1 VIRKHT
7 KIHILNKFAPQ
18 IKGARNMLKTR
29 FLKLL
34 ITKLADGRFLLS
46 AQDERGNEL
55 SPAIWK
61 NLVFSNHEESFFGTL
76 LETESEGGVEG
87 VAVSGWQLVSLFA
100 KESFNRFIEWDWNEQ
115 AEICLAAA
123 DSLYEGILEKD
134 WLPDFSVWEHGD
146 FRWKLPERVKNEFD
160 PSFWEQKV
168 VDEAGSPKA
177 LEYLSDLYNSALDA
191 YLTRNTAMKE
201 LFGPKLDLLKKQNIS
216 GGALA
221 RYFDEDSWL
230 EWVGIKENEA
240 PFTIGLR
247 LDEPVDGEGGWPL
260 DVFLRGKKNPDE
272 MFDVEDVKRIPAK
285 WRPFLDKVDREKVR
299 WVSLIPWLGESDGAA
314 LKTELSE
321 EEAWLFLTEASETL
335 LALDV
340 EILLPSWWQAMK
352 NANLRVKASLKG
364 TSSHRPSFVGL
375 QAMLDFNWRF
385 SMNGVDLSEDE
396 FRKLVE
402 EKRRL
407 VYVRGRW
414 VKLDPQ
420 FIRQI
425 QDLMKRAEKEGLH
438 IRDLLEQELVESS
451 DEAED
456 ELENPKAFAKIQIE
470 LNQQWRK
477 MVKQL
482 SEVHEIP
489 LADVPSGL
497 AGELRPYQQ
506 LGMSWLWFLRQYGFG
521 AVLADDMGL
530 GKPVQLISYLLTVKE
545 QEAVDDTAGQTLA
558 AVNDTKSENGD
569 HLTAVPDT
577 QSENGDHLTTVPD
590 TESESGD
597 HLAAVPDIKSES
609 GDHLTAV
616 TDTQSESGDH
626 LAAVPDTKSANGGLL
641 EAVPDTHEG
650 HRATM
655 VPDTKTR
662 GRRKSD
668 PAPFLAKIPTK
679 AALIICPTSVL
690 GNWQK
695 ELERFAP
702 ELKVYLHYGSNRLKG
717 KAFTDTVQEADV
729 VLTSYG
735 LTHLDSEEFESLLWS
750 SIAIDE
756 AQNIKNAQTKQSKA
770 VRRLRGRHH
779 IALTGTPMENR
790 LSELWSIFDF
800 TNHGYLGSLGQFQKR
815 FIIPIEKDEKKE
827 KIQQLQSL
835 IRPFLLR
842 RTKNDEEVALN
853 LPDKQEQKEY
863 CPLTTE
869 QASLYEQLIHDT
881 FAEIEKLSGFERKG
895 LILQMLTR
903 LKQLCNHPALYLKEK
918 SAERQLLERSNK
930 LEKLVE
936 LVDAVLD
943 QGESCLI
950 FTQYIEMGEMIRSV
964 VKKKFGVDVPFLNG
978 SVSKAQRDRMI
989 ERFQNGEF
997 PVFLLSLKAGGT
1009 GLNLT
1014 AANHVIHY
1022 DRWWNP
1028 AVENQATDR
1037 AYRIG
1042 QSRFVH
1048 VHKLICTGTLEE
1060 KIDAM
1065 LEKKQF
1071 LNDQII
1077 QSENWITELST
1088 DELRDLVYLG

>member
-1 VIRKHT
+1 
-7 KIHILNKFAPQ
+7 
-18 IKGARNMLKTR
+18 MLKTR
-29 FLKLL
+29 FMKLL
-34 ITKLADGRFLLS
+34 TTKLEDGRYLLT
-46 AQDERGNEL
+46 AQEEHGYEMQP
-55 SPAIWK
+55 SMWK
-61 NLVFSNHEESFFGTL
+61 NLVFSSHEESFFGTL
-76 LETESEGGVEG
+76 LETETVNGVEG
-87 VAVSGWQLVSLFA
+87 VVMSGWQLVSLFA
-100 KESFNRFIEWDWNEQ
+100 KESFNRFIEWDWNDQ
-115 AEICLAAA
+115 SEICLASALT
-123 DSLYEGILEKD
+123 LYEGILEKD
-134 WLPDFSVWEHGD
+134 WLPDFSVWEHGE
-146 FRWKLPERVKNEFD
+146 FRWKLPERVKDEFD

-168 VDEAGSPKA
+168 TDESRYADSEPVDGIAEAADGPRSEGLEAVNFESGESPNDNLGTTKT
-177 LEYLSDLYNSALDA
+177 YISDLFNSALDA
-191 YLTRNTAMKE
+191 YLTRNSAMKE

-216 GGALA
+216 GSELA
-221 RYFDEDSWL
+221 RYFDEESWL
-230 EWVGIKENEA
+230 EWVGIKESDT

-247 LDEPVDGEGGWPL
+247 LDEPVDGEGAWSL
-260 DVFLRGKKNPDE
+260 DVFLRGKKNVDE
-272 MFDVEDVKRIPAK
+272 IVDVEGATKIPAK
-285 WRPFLDKVDREKVR
+285 WRPFLEKVDRELSR
-299 WVSLIPWLGESDGAA
+299 WVRLIPWLGEDLGDTANLTLESR
-314 LKTELSE
+314 LKTHLTE
-321 EEAWLFLTEASETL
+321 EEAWMFLTEASETL
-335 LALDV
+335 VALDV

-352 NANLRVKASLKG
+352 NANLKVKASLKG

-385 SMNGVDLSEDE
+385 SMNGVDLSEEE
-396 FRKLVE
+396 FGKLVE

-407 VYVRGRW
+407 VFIRGRW

-438 IRDLLEQELVESS
+438 VRDLLEQELVES
-451 DEAED
+451 EATED

-470 LNQQWRK
+470 LNRQWK
-477 MVKQL
+477 QMVKQL

-489 LADVPSGL
+489 MEPVPDGL
-497 AGELRPYQQ
+497 KGELRPYQQ

-521 AVLADDMGL
+521 ACLADDMGL
-530 GKPVQLISYLLTVKE
+530 GKTVQLISYLLKVKDE
-545 QEAVDDTAGQTLA
+545 L
-558 AVNDTKSENGD
+558 
-569 HLTAVPDT
+569 VPDT
-577 QSENGDHLTTVPD
+577 INTIPSKKTDGDAAAGHAKVKVP
-590 TESESGD
+590 
-597 HLAAVPDIKSES
+597 
-609 GDHLTAV
+609 
-616 TDTQSESGDH
+616 TQ
-626 LAAVPDTKSANGGLL
+626 
-641 EAVPDTHEG
+641 
-650 HRATM
+650 
-655 VPDTKTR
+655 
-662 GRRKSD
+662 
-668 PAPFLAKIPTK
+668 

-702 ELKVYLHYGSNRLKG
+702 ELKVYLHYGSNRLKEE
-717 KAFTDTVQEADV
+717 AFSEKVQAADV

-735 LTHLDSEEFESLLWS
+735 LSHLDSEEFESLIWS
-750 SIAIDE
+750 TIAIDE

-800 TNHGYLGSLGQFQKR
+800 TNHGYLGSMGQFQKK
-815 FIIPIEKDEKKE
+815 FVIPIEKDEKKE
-827 KIQQLQSL
+827 KVQQLQSL

-842 RTKNDEEVALN
+842 RTKKDEEVALN
-853 LPDKQEQKEY
+853 LPDKLEQKEY
-863 CPLTTE
+863 CPLTAE

-895 LILQMLTR
+895 LILQMLSR
-903 LKQLCNHPALYLKEK
+903 LKQLCNHPALYLKERT
-918 SAERQLLERSNK
+918 AGRELLERSNK
-930 LEKLVE
+930 MEKLVE
-936 LVDAVLD
+936 LVDAVLE

-950 FTQYIEMGEMIRSV
+950 FTQYIEMGEMIRATL
-964 VKKKFGVDVPFLNG
+964 KKKFGVEVPFLNG
-978 SVSKAQRDRMI
+978 SVPKTKRDSMI
-989 ERFQNGEF
+989 EQFQSGEF

-1060 KIDAM
+1060 KIDSM

-1077 QSENWITELST
+1077 TSENWITELST
-1088 DELRDLVYLG
+1088 DELKDLVYLG

>member
-1 VIRKHT
+1 MLRT
-7 KIHILNKFAPQ
+7 K
-18 IKGARNMLKTR
+18 
-29 FLKLL
+29 FLRLL
-34 ITKLADGRFLLS
+34 TTQLDDGNFLIS
-46 AQDERGNEL
+46 AQDERGVDL
-55 SPAIWK
+55 PPSTWK
-61 NLVFSNHEESFFGTL
+61 NLVFSSHEESFFGTV
-76 LETESEGGVEG
+76 LEESGNGV
-87 VAVSGWQLVSLFA
+87 VVNGWQLVSLFA
-100 KESFNRFIEWDWNEQ
+100 KESFNRFIDWDWNEE

-123 DSLYEGILEKD
+123 LSMYEGILEKD
-134 WLPDFSVWEHGD
+134 WLPDFSVWGKQDGD
-146 FRWKLPERVKNEFD
+146 FRWRLPERVKDEFD
-160 PSFWEQKV
+160 PSFWEQDIEN
-168 VDEAGSPKA
+168 VDANARG
-177 LEYLSDLYNSALDA
+177 YISDLYNQALDA
-191 YLTRNTAMKE
+191 YLTRNAKMKE

-216 GGALA
+216 GSELS
-221 RYFDEDSWL
+221 RYFDEESWL
-230 EWVGIKENEA
+230 EWVGIKESDT

-247 LDEPVDGEGGWPL
+247 LDEPVEGEGSWTL
-260 DVFLRGKKNPDE
+260 DIFLRGKKNPNQV
-272 MFDVEDVKRIPAK
+272 FDAEDVKRIPAK
-285 WRPFLDKVDREKVR
+285 WRTYLDRVDREQAR
-299 WVSLIPWLGESDGAA
+299 WIRLIPWLGEENADA
-314 LKTELSE
+314 LKSELTE
-321 EEAWLFLTEASETL
+321 EEAWLFLTEVSETL

-364 TSSHRPSFVGL
+364 SSSHRPSFVGL

-396 FRKLVE
+396 FQNLVE

-407 VYVRGRW
+407 VYIRGRW

-425 QDLMKRAEKEGLH
+425 QDMMKRAEKEGLH
-438 IRDLLEQELVESS
+438 VRDLLEQELLEA
-451 DEAED
+451 EAAED

-470 LNQQWRK
+470 LNRQWK
-477 MVKQL
+477 QMIKQL

-489 LADVPSGL
+489 LVEVPGGL
-497 AGELRPYQQ
+497 QGELRPYQQ

-521 AVLADDMGL
+521 ACLADDMGL
-530 GKPVQLISYLLTVKE
+530 GKTVQLISYLLKVKE
-545 QEAVDDTAGQTLA
+545 SLPDALNEVDSSTAA
-558 AVNDTKSENGD
+558 ETKS
-569 HLTAVPDT
+569 
-577 QSENGDHLTTVPD
+577 
-590 TESESGD
+590 
-597 HLAAVPDIKSES
+597 
-609 GDHLTAV
+609 
-616 TDTQSESGDH
+616 
-626 LAAVPDTKSANGGLL
+626 
-641 EAVPDTHEG
+641 
-650 HRATM
+650 
-655 VPDTKTR
+655 
-662 GRRKSD
+662 RRKKKD
-668 PAPFLAKIPTK
+668 ADAVEKIPVK

-702 ELKVYLHYGSNRLKG
+702 ELDVHLHYGPNRLKG
-717 KAFTDTVQEADV
+717 ESFTEKMQDVDV

-735 LTHLDSEEFESLLWS
+735 LTHLDSEDFESVLWGT
-750 SIAIDE
+750 ITIDE
-756 AQNIKNAQTKQSKA
+756 AQNIKNAQTKQSRA

-800 TNHGYLGSLGQFQKR
+800 TNHGYLGSLGQFQKK
-815 FIIPIEKDEKKE
+815 FIVPIEKDEKKE
-827 KIQQLQSL
+827 KIQQLQAL

-842 RTKNDEEVALN
+842 RTKKDEEVALN
-853 LPDKQEQKEY
+853 LPDKLEQKEY
-863 CPLTTE
+863 CPLTAE

-881 FAEIEKLSGFERKG
+881 FAQIEQLSGFERKG
-895 LILQMLTR
+895 LILQMLSR

-918 SAERQLLERSNK
+918 SAARVLLERSNK

-936 LVDAVLD
+936 LVDAVLE
-943 QGESCLI
+943 QNESCLI
-950 FTQYIEMGEMIRSV
+950 FTQYLEMGEMIRSV
-964 VKKKFGVDVPFLNG
+964 LKKKFAVEVPFLNG
-978 SVSKAQRDRMI
+978 SVSKSHRDTMI

-997 PVFLLSLKAGGT
+997 QVFLLSLKAGGT

-1088 DELRDLVYLG
+1088 EELKDLVYLG

>member
-1 VIRKHT
+1 
-7 KIHILNKFAPQ
+7 
-18 IKGARNMLKTR
+18 MLKTR
-29 FLKLL
+29 FLKLMT
-34 ITKLADGRFLLS
+34 TKLGDGRFLLT
-46 AQDERGNEL
+46 AENEKGRTMN
-55 SPAIWK
+55 PVQWK
-61 NLVFSNHEESFFGTL
+61 NLVFSSHEESFFGTL
-76 LETESEGGVEG
+76 LETETVNDVEG
-87 VAVSGWQLVSLFA
+87 VALSSWHLVSLFA
-100 KESFNRFIEWDWNEQ
+100 KESFNRYIEWDWNEQ
-115 AEICLAAA
+115 SEICLAAA
-123 DSLYEGILEKD
+123 HSLYEGILEKD

-146 FRWKLPERVKNEFD
+146 FRWKLPERVKEEFD
-160 PSFWEQKV
+160 PSFWEQQIEDSEEPSEGPIDVPIDPHLGTTKT
-168 VDEAGSPKA
+168 
-177 LEYLSDLYNSALDA
+177 YISDLYNEALDG
-191 YLTRNTAMKE
+191 YLTRNSAMKE
-201 LFGPKLDLLKKQNIS
+201 LFGPKLDLLRKQNIS
-216 GGALA
+216 GGELA
-221 RYFDEDSWL
+221 RYFDEESWL
-230 EWVGIKENEA
+230 EWVGIKESDT

-247 LDEPVDGEGGWPL
+247 LDEPLDGEGAWSL
-260 DVFLRGKKNPDE
+260 DLFLRGKKNIDE
-272 MFDVEDVKRIPAK
+272 VYDVDGSAKIPAK
-285 WRPFLDKVDREKVR
+285 WRPFLEKVDRERGR
-299 WVSLIPWLGESDGAA
+299 WVRLIPWLGEDGSF
-314 LKTELSE
+314 KTHLSE
-321 EEAWLFLTEASETL
+321 EEAWMFLTEASETL
-335 LALDV
+335 VALDV

-352 NANLRVKASLKG
+352 NANLKVKASLKG

-396 FRKLVE
+396 FGKLVE

-407 VYVRGRW
+407 VFIRGRW

-425 QDLMKRAEKEGLH
+425 QDMMKRAEKEGLH
-438 IRDLLEQELVESS
+438 VRDLLEQELIEE
-451 DEAED
+451 DAPED

-470 LNQQWRK
+470 LNRQWK
-477 MVKQL
+477 QMIKQL

-489 LADVPSGL
+489 LEDVPQGL
-497 AGELRPYQQ
+497 QGELRPYQQ

-521 AVLADDMGL
+521 ACLADDMGL
-530 GKPVQLISYLLTVKE
+530 GKTVQLISYLLKVKE
-545 QEAVDDTAGQTLA
+545 V
-558 AVNDTKSENGD
+558 VGD
-569 HLTAVPDT
+569 ELTV
-577 QSENGDHLTTVPD
+577 VPD
-590 TESESGD
+590 TETGN
-597 HLAAVPDIKSES
+597 
-609 GDHLTAV
+609 
-616 TDTQSESGDH
+616 DTQNKVKKRSKKDED
-626 LAAVPDTKSANGGLL
+626 AKSA
-641 EAVPDTHEG
+641 
-650 HRATM
+650 
-655 VPDTKTR
+655 
-662 GRRKSD
+662 
-668 PAPFLAKIPTK
+668 AKVPTK

-702 ELKVYLHYGSNRLKG
+702 ELKVYLHYGSNRLKEEAFAA
-717 KAFTDTVQEADV
+717 KAKEADI

-735 LTHLDSEEFESLLWS
+735 LSHIDLAEFESLIWS

-770 VRRLRGRHH
+770 VRKLRGRHH

-800 TNHGYLGSLGQFQKR
+800 TNHGYLGSLGHFQKK
-815 FIIPIEKDEKKE
+815 FVIPIEKDEKKD
-827 KIQQLQSL
+827 KVQQLQSL

-842 RTKNDEEVALN
+842 RTKKDEEVALN
-853 LPDKQEQKEY
+853 LPDKLEQKEY
-863 CPLTTE
+863 CPLTAE

-895 LILQMLTR
+895 LILQMLSR

-918 SAERQLLERSNK
+918 SATRQLLERSNK

-936 LVDAVLD
+936 LVDAVLE

-950 FTQYIEMGEMIRSV
+950 FTQYIEMGEMIKSTL
-964 VKKKFGVDVPFLNG
+964 KKKFGIEVPFLNG
-978 SVSKAQRDRMI
+978 SVPKVKRDEMI
-989 ERFQNGEF
+989 ERFQNQEF

-1048 VHKLICTGTLEE
+1048 VHKMICTGTLEE

-1088 DELRDLVYLG
+1088 DELKDLVYLG

>member
-1 VIRKHT
+1 
-7 KIHILNKFAPQ
+7 
-18 IKGARNMLKTR
+18 MLKTR

-34 ITKLADGRFLLS
+34 TTKLGDDRFLLT
-46 AQDERGNEL
+46 AQDERGRVL
-55 SPAIWK
+55 IPSRWK
-61 NLVFSNHEESFFGTL
+61 NLVFSSHEESFFGTVL
-76 LETESEGGVEG
+76 DEMTVDGVEG
-87 VAVSGWQLVSLFA
+87 VVVNGWQLVSLFA
-100 KESFNRFIEWDWNEQ
+100 KESFNRFIEWDWNEES
-115 AEICLAAA
+115 EICLAAA
-123 DSLYEGILEKD
+123 NSMYEGIVEKD
-134 WLPDFSVWEHGD
+134 WHPDFSVWGPDGE
-146 FRWKLPERVKNEFD
+146 FRWKLPERVKDEFH
-160 PSFWEQKV
+160 PEFWEQMV
-168 VDEAGSPKA
+168 HGDGSRASSEPDAGEEAMDAPAHTA
-177 LEYLSDLYNSALDA
+177 LNYISDLYNSALDSF
-191 YLTRNTAMKE
+191 LTRNNAAKE
-201 LFGPKLDLLKKQNIS
+201 LFGPKLDLLKKQKLS
-216 GGALA
+216 GLELA
-221 RYFDEDSWL
+221 RYFDEESWL
-230 EWVGIKENEA
+230 EWVGIKESEA

-247 LDEPVDGEGGWPL
+247 LDEPEDGEGDWSL
-260 DVFLRGKKNPDE
+260 DVFLRGKKNVDE
-272 MFDVEDVKRIPAK
+272 LVDVEDVKRIPAK
-285 WRPFLDKVDREKVR
+285 WRPFLDKVDREQFR
-299 WVSLIPWLGESDGAA
+299 WVRLFPWLGDGESDVDGEPAA
-314 LKTELSE
+314 LKTELTE
-321 EEAWLFLTEASETL
+321 EEAWMFLTDASETL

-375 QAMLDFNWRF
+375 DAMLDFNWRF

-396 FRKLVE
+396 FHQLVE

-407 VYVRGRW
+407 VYIRGRW

-425 QDLMKRAEKEGLH
+425 QDLMKRAEKEGLQV
-438 IRDLLEQELVESS
+438 RDLIEQELVESGEGS
-451 DEAED
+451 EE

-470 LNQQWRK
+470 LNRQWK
-477 MVKQL
+477 QMVKQL
-482 SEVHEIP
+482 SETNEIP
-489 LADVPSGL
+489 LVDVPEGL
-497 AGELRPYQQ
+497 NGELRPYQQ

-530 GKPVQLISYLLTVKE
+530 GKTIQLISYLLKVKD
-545 QEAVDDTAGQTLA
+545 EAGDVMKEVPVVEAPVVADTFDNQTLA
-558 AVNDTKSENGD
+558 PGNDGGDGKNVSTMESMDSAVGKDGEVDIVSTVE
-569 HLTAVPDT
+569 T
-577 QSENGDHLTTVPD
+577 ETTPSSLPIAPAD
-590 TESESGD
+590 
-597 HLAAVPDIKSES
+597 AKP
-609 GDHLTAV
+609 
-616 TDTQSESGDH
+616 
-626 LAAVPDTKSANGGLL
+626 
-641 EAVPDTHEG
+641 
-650 HRATM
+650 R
-655 VPDTKTR
+655 
-662 GRRKSD
+662 RRKKEVAA
-668 PAPFLAKIPTK
+668 PAKVPTN

-702 ELKVYLHYGSNRLKG
+702 EMEVYLHYGSNRLKEA
-717 KAFTDTVQEADV
+717 AFSEKTRDVDV

-735 LTHLDSEEFESLLWS
+735 ISHLDSEEFESVQWS
-750 SIAIDE
+750 TIAIDE

-779 IALTGTPMENR
+779 VALTGTPMENR

-815 FIIPIEKDEKKE
+815 YIIPIEKDEKKD

-842 RTKNDEEVALN
+842 RTKKDEEVALN
-853 LPDKQEQKEY
+853 LPDKLEQKEY
-863 CPLTTE
+863 IPLTAE

-881 FAEIEKLSGFERKG
+881 FEQIEKLTGFERKG
-895 LILQMLTR
+895 LVLQMLSR

-918 SAERQLLERSNK
+918 SAGRELLERSNK

-936 LVDAVLD
+936 LIDAVLD

-950 FTQYIEMGEMIRSV
+950 FTQYIEMGEMIRSTL
-964 VKKKFGVDVPFLNG
+964 KKKFGIEVPFLNG
-978 SVSKAQRDRMI
+978 SVPKTQRDTMI

-1088 DELRDLVYLG
+1088 DELRDLVHLG

>member
-1 VIRKHT
+1 
-7 KIHILNKFAPQ
+7 
-18 IKGARNMLKTR
+18 MLKTR
-29 FLKLL
+29 FMKLL
-34 ITKLADGRFLLS
+34 TTKIGEGRFLLT
-46 AQDERGNEL
+46 AEDERGHVM
-55 SPAIWK
+55 SPFRWK

-76 LETESEGGVEG
+76 LETETVDGVEG
-87 VAVSGWQLVSLFA
+87 VVVSSWHLVSLFA

-115 AEICLAAA
+115 SEICLAAA
-123 DSLYEGILEKD
+123 HALYEGILEKD

-146 FRWKLPERVKNEFD
+146 FRWKLPERVKDEFD
-160 PSFWEQKV
+160 PSFWEQMIEEPGIY
-168 VDEAGSPKA
+168 DSTDGD
-177 LEYLSDLYNSALDA
+177 LETTKKYISDLYNGALDG
-191 YLTRNTAMKE
+191 YLTRNAAMKE
-201 LFGPKLDLLKKQNIS
+201 LFGPKLDLLRKQNIS
-216 GGALA
+216 GSELA
-221 RYFDEDSWL
+221 RYFDEESWL
-230 EWVGIKENEA
+230 EWVGIKENDT

-247 LDEPVDGEGGWPL
+247 LDEPPDGEGAWSL
-260 DVFLRGKKNPDE
+260 DLFLRGKKNVDE
-272 MFDVEDVKRIPAK
+272 TYDVEGSAKIPAK
-285 WRPFLDKVDREKVR
+285 WRPFLEKVDRERER
-299 WVSLIPWLGESDGAA
+299 WVRLIPWLGEDGFF
-314 LKTELSE
+314 KTHLSE
-321 EEAWLFLTEASETL
+321 EEAWMFLTEASETL
-335 LALDV
+335 VALDV

-352 NANLRVKASLKG
+352 NANLKVKAALKG

-396 FRKLVE
+396 FGKLVE

-407 VYVRGRW
+407 VFIRGRW

-420 FIRQI
+420 FIRHI
-425 QDLMKRAEKEGLH
+425 QDMMKRAEKEGLH
-438 IRDLLEQELVESS
+438 VRDLLEQELMET
-451 DEAED
+451 EETED
-456 ELENPKAFAKIQIE
+456 ELDNPKAFAKIQIE
-470 LNQQWRK
+470 LNRQWK
-477 MVKQL
+477 QMIKQL

-489 LADVPSGL
+489 LEAVPSGL
-497 AGELRPYQQ
+497 QGELRPYQQ

-521 AVLADDMGL
+521 ATLADDMGL
-530 GKPVQLISYLLTVKE
+530 GKTVQLISYLLKVKE
-545 QEAVDDTAGQTLA
+545 VVGDELA
-558 AVNDTKSENGD
+558 A
-569 HLTAVPDT
+569 L
-577 QSENGDHLTTVPD
+577 VPD
-590 TESESGD
+590 TENK
-597 HLAAVPDIKSES
+597 VK
-609 GDHLTAV
+609 
-616 TDTQSESGDH
+616 
-626 LAAVPDTKSANGGLL
+626 K
-641 EAVPDTHEG
+641 
-650 HRATM
+650 
-655 VPDTKTR
+655 
-662 GRRKSD
+662 RRKKD
-668 PAPFLAKIPTK
+668 EDVMPAAKIPTK

-702 ELKVYLHYGSNRLKG
+702 EMKVYLHYGSNRLKEETFAE
-717 KAFTDTVQEADV
+717 KAKDADI

-735 LTHLDSEEFESLLWS
+735 LSHIDLAEFESLIWS

-800 TNHGYLGSLGQFQKR
+800 TNHGYLGSLGQFQKK
-815 FIIPIEKDEKKE
+815 FVIPIEKDEKKE
-827 KIQQLQSL
+827 KVQQLQSL

-842 RTKNDEEVALN
+842 RTKKDEEVALN
-853 LPDKQEQKEY
+853 LPDKLEQKEY
-863 CPLTTE
+863 CPLTAE

-895 LILQMLTR
+895 LILQMLSR

-918 SAERQLLERSNK
+918 SVGRELLDRSNK

-936 LVDAVLD
+936 LIDAVLE

-950 FTQYIEMGEMIRSV
+950 FTQYIEMGEMIRSTL
-964 VKKKFGVDVPFLNG
+964 KKKFGIEVPFLNG
-978 SVSKAQRDRMI
+978 SVPKAKRDEMI
-989 ERFQNGEF
+989 EQFQNQEF

-1048 VHKLICTGTLEE
+1048 VHKMICTGTLEE

-1088 DELRDLVYLG
+1088 DELKDLVYLG

>member
-1 VIRKHT
+1 
-7 KIHILNKFAPQ
+7 
-18 IKGARNMLKTR
+18 MLKTR
-29 FLKLL
+29 FMKLL
-34 ITKLADGRFLLS
+34 TTKLGDGRFLLT
-46 AQDERGNEL
+46 AQDERGHFMN
-55 SPAIWK
+55 PFRWK
-61 NLVFSNHEESFFGTL
+61 NLVFSSHEESFFGTL
-76 LETESEGGVEG
+76 LETETVNDVEG
-87 VAVSGWQLVSLFA
+87 VVLSSWQLVSLFA

-115 AEICLAAA
+115 SEICLAAA
-123 DSLYEGILEKD
+123 HSMHEGILEKD

-146 FRWKLPERVKNEFD
+146 FRWKLPERVKDEFD
-160 PSFWEQKV
+160 PSFWEQPVSGADNPTDDDNSGTTTK
-168 VDEAGSPKA
+168 K
-177 LEYLSDLYNSALDA
+177 YISDLYNTALDA
-191 YLTRNTAMKE
+191 YLTRNAAMKQ
-201 LFGPKLDLLKKQNIS
+201 LFGPKLDLLRKQNIS
-216 GGALA
+216 GGELA
-221 RYFDEDSWL
+221 RYFDEESWL
-230 EWVGIKENEA
+230 EWVGIKESDT
-240 PFTIGLR
+240 PFSIGLR
-247 LDEPVDGEGGWPL
+247 LDEPLDGEGAWTL

-272 MFDVEDVKRIPAK
+272 IHDIKGTSKISAK
-285 WRPFLDKVDREKVR
+285 WRPFLEKVDREQGR
-299 WVSLIPWLGESDGAA
+299 WVRLIPWLSEDGYF
-314 LKTELSE
+314 KTHLTE
-321 EEAWLFLTEASETL
+321 EEAWMFLTEASETM

-352 NANLRVKASLKG
+352 NANLKVKASLKG
-364 TSSHRPSFVGL
+364 TGSHRPSFVGL

-385 SMNGVDLSEDE
+385 SMNGVDLSEEE
-396 FRKLVE
+396 FGKLVE

-438 IRDLLEQELVESS
+438 VRDLLEQELVDS
-451 DEAED
+451 EATED

-470 LNQQWRK
+470 LNRQWK
-477 MVKQL
+477 QMVKQL

-489 LADVPSGL
+489 LVDVPSGL
-497 AGELRPYQQ
+497 QGELRPYQQ

-530 GKPVQLISYLLTVKE
+530 GKTVQLISYLLKVKSDASKE
-545 QEAVDDTAGQTLA
+545 LD
-558 AVNDTKSENGD
+558 S
-569 HLTAVPDT
+569 VPDPKA
-577 QSENGDHLTTVPD
+577 SKELVSVPD
-590 TESESGD
+590 PLSK
-597 HLAAVPDIKSES
+597 V
-609 GDHLTAV
+609 
-616 TDTQSESGDH
+616 
-626 LAAVPDTKSANGGLL
+626 
-641 EAVPDTHEG
+641 
-650 HRATM
+650 
-655 VPDTKTR
+655 
-662 GRRKSD
+662 
-668 PAPFLAKIPTK
+668 PTK

-702 ELKVYLHYGSNRLKG
+702 EMNVYLHYGSNRLKEEAFSE
-717 KAFTDTVQEADV
+717 KAKDADV

-735 LTHLDSEEFESLLWS
+735 LSHLDSEEFESLIWS

-770 VRRLRGRHH
+770 VRKLRGRHH

-790 LSELWSIFDF
+790 LSELWSILDF
-800 TNHGYLGSLGQFQKR
+800 TNHGYLGSLGQFQKK
-815 FIIPIEKDEKKE
+815 FVIPIEKDEKKE
-827 KIQQLQSL
+827 KVQQLQSL

-842 RTKNDEEVALN
+842 RTKKDEEVALN
-853 LPDKQEQKEY
+853 LPDKLEQKEY
-863 CPLTTE
+863 CPLTPE

-895 LILQMLTR
+895 LILQMLSR

-918 SAERQLLERSNK
+918 SAARELLDRSNK
-930 LEKLVE
+930 MEKLVE
-936 LVDAVLD
+936 LIDAVLE

-950 FTQYIEMGEMIRSV
+950 FTQYIEMGEMIRATL
-964 VKKKFGVDVPFLNG
+964 KKKFGIEVPFLNG
-978 SVSKAQRDRMI
+978 SVPKTQRDEMI
-989 ERFQNGEF
+989 ERFQDGKF

-1088 DELRDLVYLG
+1088 DDLKDLVYLG

>member
-1 VIRKHT
+1 M
-7 KIHILNKFAPQ
+7 A
-18 IKGARNMLKTR
+18 MLKKR
-29 FLKLL
+29 FMKLL
-34 ITKLADGRFLLS
+34 TTKLEDGRFLLT
-46 AQDERGNEL
+46 AKDEQGRLMNPSE
-55 SPAIWK
+55 WK
-61 NLVFSNHEESFFGTL
+61 NLVFSSHTESFFGTL
-76 LETESEGGVEG
+76 LETGSIAGVGGVIL
-87 VAVSGWQLVSLFA
+87 SGWQLVSLFA

-115 AEICLAAA
+115 SELCLAASHA
-123 DSLYEGILEKD
+123 LHEGILEKD

-146 FRWKLPERVKNEFD
+146 FRWKLPERVKDEFD
-160 PSFWEQKV
+160 SSFWEQEIEEDSV
-168 VDEAGSPKA
+168 NDIIGSPSNDTAYGNPNTSATAAPAESGQSGPTGLKPSRTS
-177 LEYLSDLYNSALDA
+177 LDFLSDLYNRALES
-191 YLTRNTAMKE
+191 YLTRNNAMKE
-201 LFGPKLDLLKKQNIS
+201 LFGPKLELLKKHSIS
-216 GGALA
+216 GSELA
-221 RYFDEDSWL
+221 RFFDEETWL
-230 EWVGIKENEA
+230 EWVGIKENDT

-247 LDEPVDGEGGWPL
+247 LDEPVDGEGDWSL
-260 DVFLRGKKNPDE
+260 DVFLRGKKNIDE
-272 MFDVEDVKRIPAK
+272 VCDIESVAKIPAK
-285 WRPFLDKVDREKVR
+285 WRPYLDKVDREQAR
-299 WVSLIPWLGESDGAA
+299 WVRLIPWLGEDGFFKNH
-314 LKTELSE
+314 LTE
-321 EEAWLFLTEASETL
+321 EEAWMFLTEASETL

-352 NANLRVKASLKG
+352 NANLKVKASLKG

-375 QAMLDFNWRF
+375 QSMLDFNWRF

-396 FRKLVE
+396 FSKLVE

-407 VYVRGRW
+407 VYIRGRW

-438 IRDLLEQELVESS
+438 VRDLLEQELVEPGTQ
-451 DEAED
+451 ED

-470 LNQQWRK
+470 LNRQWK
-477 MVKQL
+477 QMMKQL

-489 LADVPSGL
+489 LADVPPGL
-497 AGELRPYQQ
+497 NGELRPYQQ
-506 LGMSWLWFLRQYGFG
+506 LGMSWLWFLRQFGFG
-521 AVLADDMGL
+521 ACLADDMGL
-530 GKPVQLISYLLTVKE
+530 GKTVQLISYLLKVKE
-545 QEAVDDTAGQTLA
+545 EA
-558 AVNDTKSENGD
+558 GD
-569 HLTAVPDT
+569 EL
-577 QSENGDHLTTVPD
+577 
-590 TESESGD
+590 
-597 HLAAVPDIKSES
+597 
-609 GDHLTAV
+609 
-616 TDTQSESGDH
+616 
-626 LAAVPDTKSANGGLL
+626 LAAVPDTKNTTRVRKN
-641 EAVPDTHEG
+641 EEPVPVG
-650 HRATM
+650 K
-655 VPDTKTR
+655 VP
-662 GRRKSD
+662 
-668 PAPFLAKIPTK
+668 AK

-702 ELKVYLHYGSNRLKG
+702 EMNVYLHYGPNRMKEHALAEKIR
-717 KAFTDTVQEADV
+717 DVDV

-735 LTHLDSEEFESLLWS
+735 LSHLDSQEFERQLWS
-750 SIAIDE
+750 TIAIDE

-800 TNHGYLGSLGQFQKR
+800 TNHGYLGSLGQFQKK
-815 FIIPIEKDEKKE
+815 FVIPIEKDEKKE
-827 KIQQLQSL
+827 KVQQLQAL

-842 RTKNDEEVALN
+842 RTKKDEEVALN

-863 CPLTTE
+863 CPLTAE

-895 LILQMLTR
+895 LILQMLSR

-918 SAERQLLERSNK
+918 SAGRQLLDRSNK
-930 LEKLVE
+930 MEKLVE
-936 LVDAVLD
+936 LVEAVLD

-950 FTQYIEMGEMIRSV
+950 FTQYIEMGEMIRTTM
-964 VKKKFGVDVPFLNG
+964 KKKFGVDVPFLNG
-978 SVSKAQRDRMI
+978 SVSKVHRDKMI

-1088 DELRDLVYLG
+1088 DELKDLVYLG

>member
-1 VIRKHT
+1 
-7 KIHILNKFAPQ
+7 
-18 IKGARNMLKTR
+18 MLKTR
-29 FLKLL
+29 FIKLRT
-34 ITKLADGRFLLS
+34 IKLDEERYLL
-46 AQDERGNEL
+46 AAEDERGHL
-55 SPAIWK
+55 MDPAAWK
-61 NLVFSNHEESFFGTL
+61 NLVFSRHEESFFGTI
-76 LETESEGGVEG
+76 LETETQNGALGV
-87 VAVSGWQLVSLFA
+87 VVSGWQLVTLFA
-100 KESFNRFIEWDWNEQ
+100 KESFNRFIEWDWSEES
-115 AEICLAAA
+115 EICLAAA
-123 DSLYEGILEKD
+123 HALYEGILEKD

-146 FRWKLPERVKNEFD
+146 FRWQLPERVKDEFD
-160 PSFWEQKV
+160 PSFWEQEVENGARTKDDPGTGNVKV
-168 VDEAGSPKA
+168 FI
-177 LEYLSDLYNSALDA
+177 SDLYNSALDS
-191 YLTRNTAMKE
+191 YLTRNSAMKE
-201 LFGPKLDLLKKQNIS
+201 LFGPKLDLLKEHNIS
-216 GGALA
+216 GGELA
-221 RYFDEDSWL
+221 RYFDEESWL
-230 EWVGIKENEA
+230 EWVGIKESET
-240 PFTIGLR
+240 PFTVGLR
-247 LDEPVDGEGGWPL
+247 LDEPIDGEGEWSL
-260 DVFLRGKKNPDE
+260 DVFLRGKKNSDE
-272 MFDVEDVKRIPAK
+272 VYGVDSTLPAK
-285 WRPFLDKVDREKVR
+285 WRPYLEKVEREQSR
-299 WVSLIPWLGESDGAA
+299 WLRLIPWLREDRVDVAIGDGGAKDVA
-314 LKTELSE
+314 IEAGGSADNLSQPTAPHRLKSRLSE
-321 EEAWLFLTEASETL
+321 EEAWMFLTEASETL
-335 LALDV
+335 VALDV

-352 NANLRVKASLKG
+352 NANLKVKAALKG
-364 TSSHRPSFVGL
+364 TGSHRASFVGL

-385 SMNGVDLSEDE
+385 SMNGVDLSEEE
-396 FRKLVE
+396 FGKLVE

-407 VYVRGRW
+407 VYIRGRW

-438 IRDLLEQELVESS
+438 VRDLLEQELIESTAS
-451 DEAED
+451 ED
-456 ELENPKAFAKIQIE
+456 ELENPKVFAKIQIE
-470 LNQQWRK
+470 LNRQWK
-477 MVKQL
+477 QMIKQL

-489 LADVPSGL
+489 LQKVPTGL
-497 AGELRPYQQ
+497 NGELWPYQQ

-521 AVLADDMGL
+521 ACLADDMGL
-530 GKPVQLISYLLTVKE
+530 GKTVQLISYLLMVKE
-545 QEAVDDTAGQTLA
+545 SAEEETAV
-558 AVNDTKSENGD
+558 
-569 HLTAVPDT
+569 VPDT
-577 QSENGDHLTTVPD
+577 
-590 TESESGD
+590 
-597 HLAAVPDIKSES
+597 
-609 GDHLTAV
+609 
-616 TDTQSESGDH
+616 
-626 LAAVPDTKSANGGLL
+626 
-641 EAVPDTHEG
+641 
-650 HRATM
+650 
-655 VPDTKTR
+655 TKTR
-662 GRRKSD
+662 RKKNQED
-668 PAPFLAKIPTK
+668 EPTKVPTK

-702 ELKVYLHYGSNRLKG
+702 DMDVYLHYGSNRLKDE
-717 KAFTDTVQEADV
+717 AFTEKVKAADV

-735 LTHLDSEEFESLLWS
+735 LSHLDSEEFESLIWS

-756 AQNIKNAQTKQSKA
+756 AQNIKNSQTKQSKA
-770 VRRLRGRHH
+770 VRSLKGHHH

-800 TNHGYLGSLGQFQKR
+800 TNHGYLGSLGHFQKK
-815 FIIPIEKDEKKE
+815 FVIPIEKDEKKE
-827 KIQQLQSL
+827 KVTELQAL

-842 RTKNDEEVALN
+842 RTKKDEEVALN

-863 CPLTTE
+863 CPLTAE

-895 LILQMLTR
+895 LILQMLSR

-918 SAERQLLERSNK
+918 SATRQLLERSNK
-930 LEKLVE
+930 LEKLVD
-936 LVDAVLD
+936 LIDAVLE

-950 FTQYIEMGEMIRSV
+950 FTQYIGMGEMIKSTL
-964 VKKKFGVDVPFLNG
+964 KKKFGIEVPFLNG
-978 SVSKAQRDRMI
+978 SVPKTQRDSMI
-989 ERFQNGEF
+989 ERFQNQEF

-1088 DELRDLVYLG
+1088 DELKDLVYLG

>member
-1 VIRKHT
+1 
-7 KIHILNKFAPQ
+7 
-18 IKGARNMLKTR
+18 MLKTR
-29 FLKLL
+29 FLKLMT
-34 ITKLADGRFLLS
+34 TKLGDGRFLLT
-46 AQDERGNEL
+46 AEDEKGRVM
-55 SPAIWK
+55 SPFRWK
-61 NLVFSNHEESFFGTL
+61 NLVFSSHEESFFGTL
-76 LETESEGGVEG
+76 LETETMDGVEG
-87 VAVSGWQLVSLFA
+87 VAVSGWHLVSLFA
-100 KESFNRFIEWDWNEQ
+100 KESFNRYIDWDWNEQ
-115 AEICLAAA
+115 SEICLAAA
-123 DSLYEGILEKD
+123 HSLYEGILEKD

-146 FRWKLPERVKNEFD
+146 FRWKLPERVKEEFD
-160 PSFWEQKV
+160 PSFWEQKIE
-168 VDEAGSPKA
+168 DADDSTAPDLGTTKN
-177 LEYLSDLYNSALDA
+177 YISDLYNDALDG
-191 YLTRNTAMKE
+191 YLTRNSAMKQ
-201 LFGPKLDLLKKQNIS
+201 LFGPKLDLLRKQNIS
-216 GGALA
+216 GGELA
-221 RYFDEDSWL
+221 RYFDEESWL
-230 EWVGIKENEA
+230 EWVGIKESDT

-247 LDEPVDGEGGWPL
+247 LDEPMDGEGAWSL
-260 DVFLRGKKNPDE
+260 DLFLRGKKNVDE
-272 MFDVEDVKRIPAK
+272 TYDVDGSAKIPAK
-285 WRPFLDKVDREKVR
+285 WRPFLEKIDRERER
-299 WVSLIPWLGESDGAA
+299 WVRLIPWLDEDGYF
-314 LKTELSE
+314 KTHLSE
-321 EEAWLFLTEASETL
+321 EEAWMFLTEASETL

-352 NANLRVKASLKG
+352 NANLKVKASLKG

-396 FRKLVE
+396 FGKLVE

-407 VYVRGRW
+407 VFIRGRW

-420 FIRQI
+420 FIRHI
-425 QDLMKRAEKEGLH
+425 QDMMKRAEKEGLH
-438 IRDLLEQELVESS
+438 VRDLLEQELIES
-451 DEAED
+451 DGAED
-456 ELENPKAFAKIQIE
+456 ELDNPKAFAKIQIE
-470 LNQQWRK
+470 LNRQWK
-477 MVKQL
+477 QMIKQL

-489 LADVPSGL
+489 MEAVPSGL
-497 AGELRPYQQ
+497 QGELRPYQQ

-521 AVLADDMGL
+521 ATLADDMGL
-530 GKPVQLISYLLTVKE
+530 GKTVQLISYLLKVKE
-545 QEAVDDTAGQTLA
+545 IV
-558 AVNDTKSENGD
+558 GD
-569 HLTAVPDT
+569 ELTVVHDT
-577 QSENGDHLTTVPD
+577 Q
-590 TESESGD
+590 TE
-597 HLAAVPDIKSES
+597 AK
-609 GDHLTAV
+609 
-616 TDTQSESGDH
+616 
-626 LAAVPDTKSANGGLL
+626 K
-641 EAVPDTHEG
+641 
-650 HRATM
+650 
-655 VPDTKTR
+655 
-662 GRRKSD
+662 RRKKD
-668 PAPFLAKIPTK
+668 EDAQPAKVPVK

-702 ELKVYLHYGSNRLKG
+702 EMKVYLHYGSNRLKEDAFLE
-717 KAFTDTVQEADV
+717 KAKDADI

-735 LTHLDSEEFESLLWS
+735 LSHIDLAEFESLIWS

-770 VRRLRGRHH
+770 VRKLRGRHH

-800 TNHGYLGSLGQFQKR
+800 TNHGYLGSLGQFQKK
-815 FIIPIEKDEKKE
+815 FVIPIEKDEKKE
-827 KIQQLQSL
+827 KVQQLQSL

-842 RTKNDEEVALN
+842 RTKKDEEVALN
-853 LPDKQEQKEY
+853 LPDKLEQKEY
-863 CPLTTE
+863 CPLTAE

-895 LILQMLTR
+895 LILQMLSR

-918 SAERQLLERSNK
+918 SAGRELLDRSNK

-936 LVDAVLD
+936 LIDAVLE

-950 FTQYIEMGEMIRSV
+950 FTQYIEMGEMIKSTL
-964 VKKKFGVDVPFLNG
+964 KKKFGIEVPFLNG
-978 SVSKAQRDRMI
+978 SVPKVKRDEMI
-989 ERFQNGEF
+989 EQFQNQEF

-1048 VHKLICTGTLEE
+1048 VHKMICTGTLEE

-1088 DELRDLVYLG
+1088 DELKDLVYLG

>member
-1 VIRKHT
+1 
-7 KIHILNKFAPQ
+7 
-18 IKGARNMLKTR
+18 MLKTR
-29 FLKLL
+29 FVKLRT
-34 ITKLADGRFLLS
+34 IKLDEGRYLL
-46 AQDERGNEL
+46 AAEDERGHL
-55 SPAIWK
+55 MDPSMWK
-61 NLVFSNHEESFFGTL
+61 NLVFSRHEESFFGTI
-76 LETESEGGVEG
+76 LENEEANGIEG
-87 VAVSGWQLVSLFA
+87 VSLSGWQLVTLFA
-100 KESFNRFIEWDWNEQ
+100 KESFNRFIDWDWSEES
-115 AEICLAAA
+115 EICLAAA
-123 DSLYEGILEKD
+123 HALYDGILEKD

-146 FRWKLPERVKNEFD
+146 FRWLLPERVKDEFD
-160 PSFWEQKV
+160 PSFWEQEVEDGSQPGDEPGTGSVKV
-168 VDEAGSPKA
+168 FI
-177 LEYLSDLYNSALDA
+177 SDLYNSALDS
-191 YLTRNTAMKE
+191 YLTRNSAMKE
-201 LFGPKLDLLKKQNIS
+201 LFGPKLDLLKKHNIS
-216 GGALA
+216 GGELA
-221 RYFDEDSWL
+221 RYFDEESWL
-230 EWVGIKENEA
+230 EWVGIKESDS
-240 PFTIGLR
+240 PFTVGLR
-247 LDEPVDGEGGWPL
+247 LEEPVDGVGDWSL
-260 DVFLRGKKNPDE
+260 DVFLRGKKNSDE
-272 MFDVEDVKRIPAK
+272 VYGVDSTVPAK
-285 WRPFLDKVDREKVR
+285 WRTFLERVDREQSR
-299 WVSLIPWLGESDGAA
+299 WVRLIPWLSDDREDMIGSGVAAPADDTEGTADGASA
-314 LKTELSE
+314 PLPRLKSRLSE
-321 EEAWLFLTEASETL
+321 EEAWMFLTEASETL
-335 LALDV
+335 VALDV

-352 NANLRVKASLKG
+352 NANLKVKASLKG
-364 TSSHRPSFVGL
+364 TGSHRPSFVGL

-396 FRKLVE
+396 FGKLVE

-407 VYVRGRW
+407 VYIRGRW

-438 IRDLLEQELVESS
+438 VRDLLEQELVESS
-451 DEAED
+451 ASED

-470 LNQQWRK
+470 LNRQWK
-477 MVKQL
+477 QMIKQL

-489 LADVPSGL
+489 PQPVPAGL
-497 AGELRPYQQ
+497 NGELRPYQQ

-521 AVLADDMGL
+521 ACLADDMGL
-530 GKPVQLISYLLTVKE
+530 GKTVQLISYLLMVKE
-545 QEAVDDTAGQTLA
+545 EAG
-558 AVNDTKSENGD
+558 
-569 HLTAVPDT
+569 AVPVN
-577 QSENGDHLTTVPD
+577 ELVP
-590 TESESGD
+590 
-597 HLAAVPDIKSES
+597 V
-609 GDHLTAV
+609 TA
-616 TDTQSESGDH
+616 
-626 LAAVPDTKSANGGLL
+626 KN
-641 EAVPDTHEG
+641 
-650 HRATM
+650 
-655 VPDTKTR
+655 
-662 GRRKSD
+662 RRKKEQAD
-668 PAPFLAKIPTK
+668 APAKVPTN

-702 ELKVYLHYGSNRLKG
+702 DMNVYLHYGSNRLKEE
-717 KAFTDTVQEADV
+717 AFTEKVKAADV
-729 VLTSYG
+729 VLTSFG
-735 LTHLDSEEFESLLWS
+735 LSHLDLAEFESMIWS

-800 TNHGYLGSLGQFQKR
+800 TNHGYLGSLGQFQKK
-815 FIIPIEKDEKKE
+815 FVIPIEKDEKKE
-827 KIQQLQSL
+827 KVTELQAL

-842 RTKNDEEVALN
+842 RTKKDEEVALN

-863 CPLTTE
+863 CPLTAE

-895 LILQMLTR
+895 LILQMLSR

-918 SAERQLLERSNK
+918 SATRQLLERSNK
-930 LEKLVE
+930 MEKLVE
-936 LVDAVLD
+936 LIAAVLE

-950 FTQYIEMGEMIRSV
+950 FTQYIEMGEMIRSTL
-964 VKKKFGVDVPFLNG
+964 KKKFGIEVPFLNG
-978 SVSKAQRDRMI
+978 SVPKMQRDDMI
-989 ERFQNGEF
+989 ERFQNQKF

-1088 DELRDLVYLG
+1088 DELKDLVYLG

>member
-1 VIRKHT
+1 
-7 KIHILNKFAPQ
+7 
-18 IKGARNMLKTR
+18 MLKTR
-29 FLKLL
+29 FMKLL
-34 ITKLADGRFLLS
+34 TTKLGEGRFLLT
-46 AQDERGNEL
+46 AEDERGHVM
-55 SPAIWK
+55 SPSRWK
-61 NLVFSNHEESFFGTL
+61 NLVFSSHEESFFGTL
-76 LETESEGGVEG
+76 LETETVNDVEG
-87 VAVSGWQLVSLFA
+87 VVVSGWHLVSLFA
-100 KESFNRFIEWDWNEQ
+100 KESFNRYIEWDWNEQ
-115 AEICLAAA
+115 SEICLAAA
-123 DSLYEGILEKD
+123 HSLYEGIVEKD

-146 FRWKLPERVKNEFD
+146 FRWKLPERVKDEFD
-160 PSFWEQKV
+160 PSFWEQRIEESEPA
-168 VDEAGSPKA
+168 VDELIGHELGTTKN
-177 LEYLSDLYNSALDA
+177 YISDLYNDALDG
-191 YLTRNTAMKE
+191 YLTRNSAMKE
-201 LFGPKLDLLKKQNIS
+201 LFGPKLDLLRKQNIS
-216 GGALA
+216 GGELA
-221 RYFDEDSWL
+221 RYFDEESWL
-230 EWVGIKENEA
+230 EWVGIKESDT

-247 LDEPVDGEGGWPL
+247 LDEPVDGEGAWSL
-260 DVFLRGKKNPDE
+260 DLFIRGKKNVDE
-272 MFDVEDVKRIPAK
+272 VYDVDGTTKIPAK
-285 WRPFLDKVDREKVR
+285 WRPFLEKVDRERDR
-299 WVSLIPWLGESDGAA
+299 WVRLIPWLGEDGYF
-314 LKTELSE
+314 KTHLSE
-321 EEAWLFLTEASETL
+321 EEAWMFLTEASETL
-335 LALDV
+335 VALDV

-352 NANLRVKASLKG
+352 NANLKVKASLKG
-364 TSSHRPSFVGL
+364 GSSHRPSFVGL

-396 FRKLVE
+396 FGKLVE

-407 VYVRGRW
+407 VFIRGRW

-425 QDLMKRAEKEGLH
+425 QDMMKRAEKEGLH
-438 IRDLLEQELVESS
+438 VRDLLEQELMES
-451 DEAED
+451 DATED
-456 ELENPKAFAKIQIE
+456 ELDNPKAFAKIQIE
-470 LNQQWRK
+470 LNRQWK
-477 MVKQL
+477 QMIKQL
-482 SEVHEIP
+482 AEVHEIP
-489 LADVPSGL
+489 LEDVPSGL
-497 AGELRPYQQ
+497 QGELRPYQQ

-521 AVLADDMGL
+521 ACLADDMGL
-530 GKPVQLISYLLTVKE
+530 GKTVQLISYLLKVKDVVGDE
-545 QEAVDDTAGQTLA
+545 LAV
-558 AVNDTKSENGD
+558 
-569 HLTAVPDT
+569 VPDT
-577 QSENGDHLTTVPD
+577 R
-590 TESESGD
+590 TEAKKRRKKDED
-597 HLAAVPDIKSES
+597 AAAVK
-609 GDHLTAV
+609 V
-616 TDTQSESGDH
+616 
-626 LAAVPDTKSANGGLL
+626 
-641 EAVPDTHEG
+641 
-650 HRATM
+650 
-655 VPDTKTR
+655 
-662 GRRKSD
+662 
-668 PAPFLAKIPTK
+668 PTK

-702 ELKVYLHYGSNRLKG
+702 EMKVYLHYGSNRLKEEAFAE
-717 KAFTDTVQEADV
+717 KAKDADI

-735 LTHLDSEEFESLLWS
+735 LSHIDLAEFESLIWS

-800 TNHGYLGSLGQFQKR
+800 TNHGYLGSLGQFQKK
-815 FIIPIEKDEKKE
+815 FVIPIEKDEKKD
-827 KIQQLQSL
+827 KVQQLQAL

-842 RTKNDEEVALN
+842 RTKKDEEVALN
-853 LPDKQEQKEY
+853 LPDKLEQKEY
-863 CPLTTE
+863 CPLTAE

-881 FAEIEKLSGFERKG
+881 FAEIEKLTGFERKG
-895 LILQMLTR
+895 LILQMLSR

-918 SAERQLLERSNK
+918 AAGRELLERSNK

-936 LVDAVLD
+936 LIDAVLE

-950 FTQYIEMGEMIRSV
+950 FTQYIEMGEMIRSTL
-964 VKKKFGVDVPFLNG
+964 KKKFGIEVPFLNG
-978 SVSKAQRDRMI
+978 SVPKVKRDEMI
-989 ERFQNGEF
+989 ERFQNQEF

-1048 VHKLICTGTLEE
+1048 VHKMICTGTLEE

-1088 DELRDLVYLG
+1088 DELKDLVYLG

>member
-1 VIRKHT
+1 
-7 KIHILNKFAPQ
+7 
-18 IKGARNMLKTR
+18 MLKTR
-29 FLKLL
+29 FMKL
-34 ITKLADGRFLLS
+34 ITTKLGDGRFLLT
-46 AQDERGNEL
+46 AEDEHGSNMNPFR
-55 SPAIWK
+55 WK

-76 LETESEGGVEG
+76 LETDTVDDVEG
-87 VAVSGWQLVSLFA
+87 VVISGWQLVSLFA
-100 KESFNRFIEWDWNEQ
+100 KESFNRFVEWDWNE
-115 AEICLAAA
+115 ESETCLAAA
-123 DSLYEGILEKD
+123 FSLYEGITEKD

-146 FRWKLPERVKNEFD
+146 FRWKLPERVKDEFD
-160 PSFWEQKV
+160 PSFWEQPIADDQ
-168 VDEAGSPKA
+168 DERGTTKQ
-177 LEYLSDLYNSALDA
+177 YISDLFNHALDA
-191 YLTRNTAMKE
+191 YLTRNAAMKE
-201 LFGPKLDLLKKQNIS
+201 LFGPKLELLRRQNIS
-216 GGALA
+216 GGQLA
-221 RYFDEDSWL
+221 RYFDENSWL
-230 EWVGIKENEA
+230 EWVGIKESDT

-247 LDEPVDGEGGWPL
+247 LDEPVDGEGAWTL
-260 DVFLRGKKNPDE
+260 DVFLRGKKNVDE
-272 MFDVEDVKRIPAK
+272 VYDVEGARKIPAK
-285 WRPFLDKVDREKVR
+285 WRPFLERVDRERGR
-299 WVSLIPWLGESDGAA
+299 WARLIPWLAEDGYFKSH
-314 LKTELSE
+314 LTE
-321 EEAWLFLTEASETL
+321 EEAWMFLTEASETL
-335 LALDV
+335 VALDI

-352 NANLRVKASLKG
+352 NANLKVKASLKG
-364 TSSHRPSFVGL
+364 SSSHRPSFVGL

-385 SMNGVDLSEDE
+385 SMNGVDLSEEE
-396 FRKLVE
+396 FGQLVE

-407 VYVRGRW
+407 VYIRGRW

-438 IRDLLEQELVESS
+438 VRDLLEQELG
-451 DEAED
+451 DEATPED

-470 LNQQWRK
+470 LNRQWK
-477 MVKQL
+477 QMVKQL
-482 SEVHEIP
+482 SEVQNIP
-489 LADVPSGL
+489 LEGVPDGL
-497 AGELRPYQQ
+497 NGELRPYQQ

-530 GKPVQLISYLLTVKE
+530 GKTVQLISYLLKVKDE
-545 QEAVDDTAGQTLA
+545 G
-558 AVNDTKSENGD
+558 
-569 HLTAVPDT
+569 AVPDT
-577 QSENGDHLTTVPD
+577 ITTTGDRKNEEIGVPTT
-590 TESESGD
+590 
-597 HLAAVPDIKSES
+597 KSVKTGE
-609 GDHLTAV
+609 L
-616 TDTQSESGDH
+616 
-626 LAAVPDTKSANGGLL
+626 VPDTK
-641 EAVPDTHEG
+641 VK
-650 HRATM
+650 
-655 VPDTKTR
+655 V
-662 GRRKSD
+662 
-668 PAPFLAKIPTK
+668 PTK

-702 ELKVYLHYGSNRLKG
+702 EMKVYLHYGSNRLKEE
-717 KAFTDTVQEADV
+717 AFSERAQAADV

-735 LTHLDSEEFESLLWS
+735 LSHLDSEEFESLVWS
-750 SIAIDE
+750 SISIDE

-800 TNHGYLGSLGQFQKR
+800 TNHGYLGSLGQFQKK
-815 FIIPIEKDEKKE
+815 FVIPIEKDEKKE
-827 KIQQLQSL
+827 KVTQLQAL

-842 RTKNDEEVALN
+842 RTKKDEEVALN
-853 LPDKQEQKEY
+853 LPDKLEQKEY
-863 CPLTTE
+863 CPLTPE

-881 FAEIEKLSGFERKG
+881 FAEIEKLTGFERKG
-895 LILQMLTR
+895 LILQMLSR
-903 LKQLCNHPALYLKEK
+903 LKQLCNHPALYLKEQ
-918 SAERQLLERSNK
+918 SAGRVLQERSNK

-950 FTQYIEMGEMIRSV
+950 FTQYIEMGEMIRATL
-964 VKKKFGVDVPFLNG
+964 KKKFGIEVPFLNG
-978 SVSKAQRDRMI
+978 SVPKVQRDTMI
-989 ERFQNGEF
+989 ERFQAGEF

-1077 QSENWITELST
+1077 TSENWITELST
-1088 DELRDLVYLG
+1088 DELKDLVYLG

>member
-1 VIRKHT
+1 
-7 KIHILNKFAPQ
+7 
-18 IKGARNMLKTR
+18 
-29 FLKLL
+29 
-34 ITKLADGRFLLS
+34 
-46 AQDERGNEL
+46 
-55 SPAIWK
+55 
-61 NLVFSNHEESFFGTL
+61 
-76 LETESEGGVEG
+76 
-87 VAVSGWQLVSLFA
+87 
-100 KESFNRFIEWDWNEQ
+100 
-115 AEICLAAA
+115 
-123 DSLYEGILEKD
+123 
-134 WLPDFSVWEHGD
+134 
-146 FRWKLPERVKNEFD
+146 
-160 PSFWEQKV
+160 
-168 VDEAGSPKA
+168 
-177 LEYLSDLYNSALDA
+177 
-191 YLTRNTAMKE
+191 
-201 LFGPKLDLLKKQNIS
+201 
-216 GGALA
+216 
-221 RYFDEDSWL
+221 
-230 EWVGIKENEA
+230 
-240 PFTIGLR
+240 
-247 LDEPVDGEGGWPL
+247 
-260 DVFLRGKKNPDE
+260 
-272 MFDVEDVKRIPAK
+272 
-285 WRPFLDKVDREKVR
+285 
-299 WVSLIPWLGESDGAA
+299 
-314 LKTELSE
+314 
-321 EEAWLFLTEASETL
+321 
-335 LALDV
+335 
-340 EILLPSWWQAMK
+340 MK

-364 TSSHRPSFVGL
+364 GSSHRPSFVGL

-385 SMNGVDLSEDE
+385 SMNGVDLSEEE
-396 FRKLVE
+396 FGRLVE

-407 VYVRGRW
+407 VYIRGRW

-438 IRDLLEQELVESS
+438 VRDLLEQELVEA
-451 DEAED
+451 DAAED

-470 LNQQWRK
+470 LNRQWK
-477 MVKQL
+477 QMVKQL
-482 SEVHEIP
+482 SEVKEIP
-489 LADVPSGL
+489 LAEVPGGL
-497 AGELRPYQQ
+497 QGELRPYQQ

-521 AVLADDMGL
+521 ACLADDMGL
-530 GKPVQLISYLLTVKE
+530 GKTVQLISYLLKVKE
-545 QEAVDDTAGQTLA
+545 EEIVDI
-558 AVNDTKSENGD
+558 V
-569 HLTAVPDT
+569 VPDT
-577 QSENGDHLTTVPD
+577 TKIHDSTPRGQ
-590 TESESGD
+590 SGD
-597 HLAAVPDIKSES
+597 
-609 GDHLTAV
+609 GDGVEGPSASSSASAKV
-616 TDTQSESGDH
+616 
-626 LAAVPDTKSANGGLL
+626 VPDTKASQ
-641 EAVPDTHEG
+641 
-650 HRATM
+650 
-655 VPDTKTR
+655 
-662 GRRKSD
+662 GRRKKDTAVGTAS
-668 PAPFLAKIPTK
+668 PEKVPVK

-702 ELKVYLHYGSNRLKG
+702 EMDVYLHYGANRVKG
-717 KAFTDTVQEADV
+717 ADFIQQMQNADV

-735 LTHLDSEEFESLLWS
+735 ISHLDSEDFESVLWS
-750 SIAIDE
+750 TIAIDE
-756 AQNIKNAQTKQSKA
+756 AQNIKNAQTKQSRA

-800 TNHGYLGSLGQFQKR
+800 TNHGYLGSLGQFQKK
-815 FIIPIEKDEKKE
+815 FIIPIEKEEKKE

-842 RTKNDEEVALN
+842 RTKKDEEVALN
-853 LPDKQEQKEY
+853 LPDKLEQKEY
-863 CPLTTE
+863 CPLTAE

-881 FAEIEKLSGFERKG
+881 FAQIEQLSGFERKG
-895 LILQMLTR
+895 LILQMLSR

-918 SAERQLLERSNK
+918 SAARELLERSNK
-930 LEKLVE
+930 LDKLVE

-950 FTQYIEMGEMIRSV
+950 FTQYLEMGEMIRSV
-964 VKKKFGVDVPFLNG
+964 LKKKFSVEVPFLNG
-978 SVSKAQRDRMI
+978 SVAKSQRDRMI

-1088 DELRDLVYLG
+1088 EELKDLVYLG

>member
-1 VIRKHT
+1 
-7 KIHILNKFAPQ
+7 
-18 IKGARNMLKTR
+18 MLKTR
-29 FLKLL
+29 FMKLL
-34 ITKLADGRFLLS
+34 TTKLGEGRFLLT
-46 AQDERGNEL
+46 AEDERGHVM
-55 SPAIWK
+55 SPSRWK
-61 NLVFSNHEESFFGTL
+61 NLVFSSHEESFFGTL
-76 LETESEGGVEG
+76 LETETVNDVEG
-87 VAVSGWQLVSLFA
+87 VVVSGWHLVSLFA
-100 KESFNRFIEWDWNEQ
+100 KESFNRYIEWDWNEQ
-115 AEICLAAA
+115 SEICLAAA
-123 DSLYEGILEKD
+123 HSLYEGIVEKD

-146 FRWKLPERVKNEFD
+146 FRWKLPERVKDEFD
-160 PSFWEQKV
+160 PSFWEQRIEEPEPA
-168 VDEAGSPKA
+168 VDELIGHELGTTKNYISA
-177 LEYLSDLYNSALDA
+177 LYNDALDG
-191 YLTRNTAMKE
+191 YLTRNSAMKE
-201 LFGPKLDLLKKQNIS
+201 LFGPKLDLLRKQNIS
-216 GGALA
+216 GGELA
-221 RYFDEDSWL
+221 RYFDEESWL
-230 EWVGIKENEA
+230 EWVGIKESDT

-247 LDEPVDGEGGWPL
+247 LDEPVDGEGAWSL
-260 DVFLRGKKNPDE
+260 DLFIRGKKNVDE
-272 MFDVEDVKRIPAK
+272 VYDVDGTTKIPAK
-285 WRPFLDKVDREKVR
+285 WRPFLEKVDRERER
-299 WVSLIPWLGESDGAA
+299 WVRLIPWLGEDGYF
-314 LKTELSE
+314 KTHLSE
-321 EEAWLFLTEASETL
+321 EEAWMFLTEASETL
-335 LALDV
+335 VALDV

-352 NANLRVKASLKG
+352 NANLKVKASLKG
-364 TSSHRPSFVGL
+364 GSSHRPSFVGL

-396 FRKLVE
+396 FGKLVE

-407 VYVRGRW
+407 VFIRGRW

-425 QDLMKRAEKEGLH
+425 QDMMKRAEKEGLH
-438 IRDLLEQELVESS
+438 VRDLLEQELMES
-451 DEAED
+451 DTAED
-456 ELENPKAFAKIQIE
+456 ELDNPKAFAKIQIE
-470 LNQQWRK
+470 LNRQWK
-477 MVKQL
+477 QMIKQL
-482 SEVHEIP
+482 AEVHEIP
-489 LADVPSGL
+489 LEDVPSGL
-497 AGELRPYQQ
+497 QGELRPYQQ

-521 AVLADDMGL
+521 ACLADDMGL
-530 GKPVQLISYLLTVKE
+530 GKTVQLISYLLKVKDVVGDE
-545 QEAVDDTAGQTLA
+545 LAV
-558 AVNDTKSENGD
+558 
-569 HLTAVPDT
+569 VPDT
-577 QSENGDHLTTVPD
+577 Q
-590 TESESGD
+590 TE
-597 HLAAVPDIKSES
+597 
-609 GDHLTAV
+609 
-616 TDTQSESGDH
+616 
-626 LAAVPDTKSANGGLL
+626 TK
-641 EAVPDTHEG
+641 
-650 HRATM
+650 
-655 VPDTKTR
+655 K
-662 GRRKSD
+662 RRKKD
-668 PAPFLAKIPTK
+668 DEAATVKVPTK

-702 ELKVYLHYGSNRLKG
+702 EMKVYLHYGSNRLKEEAFAE
-717 KAFTDTVQEADV
+717 KAKDADI

-735 LTHLDSEEFESLLWS
+735 LSHIDLAEFESLIWS

-800 TNHGYLGSLGQFQKR
+800 TNHGYLGSLGQFQKK
-815 FIIPIEKDEKKE
+815 FVIPIEKDEKKD
-827 KIQQLQSL
+827 KVQQLQAL

-842 RTKNDEEVALN
+842 RTKKDEEVALN
-853 LPDKQEQKEY
+853 LPDKLEQKEY
-863 CPLTTE
+863 CPLTAE

-895 LILQMLTR
+895 LILQMLSR

-918 SAERQLLERSNK
+918 SAGRELLERSNK

-936 LVDAVLD
+936 LIDAVLE

-950 FTQYIEMGEMIRSV
+950 FTQYIEMGEMIRSTL
-964 VKKKFGVDVPFLNG
+964 KKKFGIEVPFLNG
-978 SVSKAQRDRMI
+978 SVPKVKRDEMI
-989 ERFQNGEF
+989 ERFQNQEF

-1048 VHKLICTGTLEE
+1048 VHKMICTGTLEE

-1088 DELRDLVYLG
+1088 DELKDLVYLG

>member
-1 VIRKHT
+1 
-7 KIHILNKFAPQ
+7 
-18 IKGARNMLKTR
+18 MLKTR
-29 FLKLL
+29 FIKLL
-34 ITKLADGRFLLS
+34 TTKLEDGRFLLT
-46 AQDERGNEL
+46 AQNEQG
-55 SPAIWK
+55 SYMNPFRWK
-61 NLVFSNHEESFFGTL
+61 NLVFSSHEESFFGTL
-76 LETESEGGVEG
+76 LETETVNDVEG
-87 VAVSGWQLVSLFA
+87 IIVSGWQLVSLFA
-100 KESFNRFIEWDWNEQ
+100 KESFNRFIDWDWNEQ
-115 AEICLAAA
+115 SEICLASALT
-123 DSLYEGILEKD
+123 LYEGIVEKD
-134 WLPDFSVWEHGD
+134 WLPDFSVWENGD
-146 FRWKLPERVKNEFD
+146 FRWKLPERVKDEFD
-160 PSFWEQKV
+160 SSFWEQSIEEETEPLVSGERDLGTTK
-168 VDEAGSPKA
+168 D
-177 LEYLSDLYNSALDA
+177 YISDLYNGALDA
-191 YLTRNTAMKE
+191 YLTRNAAMKE
-201 LFGPKLDLLKKQNIS
+201 LFGPKLDLLRKQNIS
-216 GGALA
+216 GVELA

-230 EWVGIKENEA
+230 EWVGIKDSDT

-247 LDEPVDGEGGWPL
+247 LDEPLDGEGAWIL
-260 DVFLRGKKNPDE
+260 DVFLRSKKNTDE
-272 MFDVEDVKRIPAK
+272 IYDVEGVRKIPAR
-285 WRPFLDKVDREKVR
+285 WQPYLDKVDQERIR
-299 WVSLIPWLGESDGAA
+299 WARLIPWLEEDGFF
-314 LKTELSE
+314 KTHLTE
-321 EEAWLFLTEASETL
+321 EEAWMFLTDASETL
-335 LALDV
+335 VALDV

-352 NANLRVKASLKG
+352 NANLKVKASLKG
-364 TSSHRPSFVGL
+364 SSSHRPSFVGL

-396 FRKLVE
+396 FGKLVE

-407 VYVRGRW
+407 VFIRGRW

-438 IRDLLEQELVESS
+438 VRDLLEQELVEST
-451 DEAED
+451 DTEE

-470 LNQQWRK
+470 LNRQWK
-477 MVKQL
+477 QMVKML
-482 SEVHEIP
+482 SEVYEIP
-489 LADVPSGL
+489 LETVPEGL
-497 AGELRPYQQ
+497 KGELRPYQQ
-506 LGMSWLWFLRQYGFG
+506 LGMSWLWFLRQFGFG

-530 GKPVQLISYLLTVKE
+530 GKTVQLISYLLKVKNE
-545 QEAVDDTAGQTLA
+545 DTLE
-558 AVNDTKSENGD
+558 K
-569 HLTAVPDT
+569 VPDT
-577 QSENGDHLTTVPD
+577 VSTTKQKKTAGD
-590 TESESGD
+590 
-597 HLAAVPDIKSES
+597 
-609 GDHLTAV
+609 
-616 TDTQSESGDH
+616 TD
-626 LAAVPDTKSANGGLL
+626 SAPK
-641 EAVPDTHEG
+641 VK
-650 HRATM
+650 
-655 VPDTKTR
+655 V
-662 GRRKSD
+662 
-668 PAPFLAKIPTK
+668 PTK

-702 ELKVYLHYGSNRLKG
+702 EMNVYLHYGSNRLKEEG
-717 KAFTDTVQEADV
+717 FSERVQDADV

-735 LTHLDSEEFESLLWS
+735 LSHLDSEEFESMVWS

-770 VRRLRGRHH
+770 VRRLRGHHH

-800 TNHGYLGSLGQFQKR
+800 TNHGYLGSLGQFQKK
-815 FIIPIEKDEKKE
+815 FVIPIEKDEKKE
-827 KIQQLQSL
+827 KVQQLQSL

-842 RTKNDEEVALN
+842 RTKKDEEVALN
-853 LPDKQEQKEY
+853 LPDKLEQKEY
-863 CPLTTE
+863 CPLTAE

-903 LKQLCNHPALYLKEK
+903 LKQLCNHPALYLKEQ
-918 SAERQLLERSNK
+918 AVGRELLDRSNK
-930 LEKLVE
+930 MEKLVE

-950 FTQYIEMGEMIRSV
+950 FTQYIEMGEMIRSTL
-964 VKKKFGVDVPFLNG
+964 KKKFGIEVPFLNG
-978 SVSKAQRDRMI
+978 SVPKTQRDTMI
-989 ERFQNGEF
+989 ERFQNQEF

-1077 QSENWITELST
+1077 TSENWLTELST
-1088 DELRDLVYLG
+1088 DELKDLVYLG